1 MWKDPNLAWD
11 PQEYGGLAS
20 IRVPASFA
28 FEHDIKLLNSADER
42 LEEKR
47 DSLLV
52 IYSEGDCLWIP
63 RSIFRS
69 ICNIDLKM
77 FPFDRQNCSLSFGS
91 WVYDSNMLN
100 IDFEDLIGFD
110 MNDFEDS
117 KEWRVF
123 GTSGYKHDRIEDNKS
138 FTVLT
143 YYLVVDRNPG
153 FYTYI
158 LILPCMLLATLTMT
172 VFWLPPE
179 SPTKI
184 ILGLNIFTALF
195 LLLLLLAE
203 LVPTST
209 NEVPYIGEF

>member
-1 MWKDPNLAWD
+1 
-11 PQEYGGLAS
+11 
-20 IRVPASFA
+20 
-28 FEHDIKLLNSADER
+28 
-42 LEEKR
+42 
-47 DSLLV
+47 
-52 IYSEGDCLWIP
+52 
-63 RSIFRS
+63 
-69 ICNIDLKM
+69 M

-91 WVYDSNMLN
+91 WVYDNSMLN
-100 IDFEDLIGFD
+100 LNFEDEANWNFDDFE
-110 MNDFEDS
+110 ES
-117 KEWRVF
+117 KEWRIF
-123 GTSGYKHDRIEDNKS
+123 GSYGVKHYRIEDQKS
-138 FTVLT
+138 FSVLT
-143 YYLVVDRNPG
+143 YYLIVDRNPG

-209 NEVPYIGEF
+209 NEVPYIGKRLFLLLTLLINY